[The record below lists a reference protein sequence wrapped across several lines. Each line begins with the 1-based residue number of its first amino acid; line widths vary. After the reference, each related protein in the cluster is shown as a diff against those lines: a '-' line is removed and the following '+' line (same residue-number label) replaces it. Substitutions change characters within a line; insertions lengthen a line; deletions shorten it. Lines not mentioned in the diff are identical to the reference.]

1 MTNAR
6 GFGCN
11 SPSSF
16 KLDVWRPTFASLI
29 STSTAGPKCRTA
41 VWSDYGH
48 KVDLR
53 FVRVST
59 LDEPGIL
66 KPDATL
72 FGWL

>member
-1 MTNAR
+1 LEANVR
-6 GFGCN
+6 QSN
-11 SPSSF
+11 
-16 KLDVWRPTFASLI
+16 LDIYRC
-29 STSTAGPKCRTA
+29 PKCRTA

-72 FGWL
+72 FGWLWPKSL